1 MQLYDRRYFGLLGEV
16 VDGNPTQE
24 MMEAAF
30 AAAGLA
36 WKYISIPVPSG
47 DFPQAFEATRRLRF
61 SGLHITK
68 PYKIDAVAAV
78 DYLTPAAAKIGAVNC
93 VYTSGARLIG
103 DNTDGRGL
111 VNALSGLCP
120 LVGASA
126 VVLGAGG
133 AARAIA
139 IELSL
144 AGAADVV
151 IVNRTERSGL
161 SLVEA
166 LKEAG
171 QATCSYRR
179 WSGYK
184 VPAGTDLLVNATS
197 IGMLDPQQ
205 RPDVEISALASD
217 TVVADAVIAP
227 EPTGFLVD
235 AGQKGLQTVEGTEML
250 VKQAAISFK
259 LWTGRDAD
267 EAELRIALAE
277 ALLPQDG

>member
-1 MQLYDRRYFGLLGEV
+1 MQLQDRRYFGLLGEV

-30 AAAGLA
+30 GAAGLA

-47 DFPQAFEATRRLRF
+47 EFPQAFEATRRLRF

-68 PYKIDAVAAV
+68 PYKIDAAAV
-78 DYLTPAAAKIGAVNC
+78 VDTLTPAAAQIGAVNC
-93 VYTSGARLIG
+93 IYTAGGRSVG

-111 VNALSGLCP
+111 VAAVSALCP
-120 LVGASA
+120 LEGAAA

-139 IELSL
+139 VELGL
-144 AGAADVV
+144 AGASDVV

-171 QATCSYRR
+171 QATCSYRP
-179 WSGYK
+179 WQGY
-184 VPAGTDLLVNATS
+184 VAPPATDLLVNATS
-197 IGMLDPQQ
+197 VGMLDPQR
-205 RPDVEISALASD
+205 RPDIDISALAGG
-217 TVVADAVIAP
+217 TVVADAVIAH
-227 EPTGFLVD
+227 EPTRFLVD
-235 AGQKGLQTVEGTEML
+235 AEQKGLRTVEGTEML
-250 VKQAAISFK
+250 VKQAAISFE
-259 LWTGRDAD
+259 LWAGRDANESD
-267 EAELRIALAE
+267 LRAALSR
-277 ALLPQDG
+277 ALMSTEG

>member
-1 MQLYDRRYFGLLGEV
+1 MQLQDRRYFGLLGEV

-30 AAAGLA
+30 GAAGLA
-36 WKYISIPVPSG
+36 WKYISIPVPIG
-47 DFPQAFEATRRLRF
+47 EFAQAFEATRRLRF

-78 DYLTPAAAKIGAVNC
+78 DALTTAAAKIGAVNC
-93 VYTSGARLIG
+93 VYAAGGGLIG

-111 VNALSGLCP
+111 VNAVSGLCS
-120 LVGASA
+120 LEGASA

-139 IELSL
+139 VELGL
-144 AGAADVV
+144 AGASDVV

-179 WSGYK
+179 WPGYV
-184 VPAGTDLLVNATS
+184 VPPGTDLLVNATS
-197 IGMLDPQQ
+197 VGMLDPRQ
-205 RPDVEISALASD
+205 RPDIDISALAGN
-217 TVVADAVIAP
+217 TVVADAVIAR

-235 AGQKGLQTVEGTEML
+235 AERKGLRIVEGTEML
-250 VKQAAISFK
+250 VKQAAISFE
-259 LWTGRDAD
+259 LWSGRDAN
-267 EAELRIALAE
+267 EADLRVALAG
-277 ALLPQDG
+277 ALISPDG

>member
-1 MQLYDRRYFGLLGEV
+1 MQLHDRRYFGLLGEV

-36 WKYISIPVPSG
+36 WKYISIPVPTG
-47 DFPQAFEATRRLRF
+47 EFPQAFDATRRLRF

-78 DYLTPAAAKIGAVNC
+78 DGLTTAATKIGAVNC
-93 VYTSGARLIG
+93 VYAVGGSLIG

-111 VNALSGLCP
+111 VNAVSRICP
-120 LVGASA
+120 LEGASV

-139 IELSL
+139 VELGL
-144 AGAADVV
+144 AGAADLV
-151 IVNRTERSGL
+151 IVNRTEQSGM

-171 QATCSYRR
+171 QSSCSYRR
-179 WSGYK
+179 WSDYA

-197 IGMLDPQQ
+197 IGMLDPQE
-205 RPDVEISALASD
+205 RPNIDISALEGE

-227 EPTGFLVD
+227 EPTGLLVD
-235 AGQKGLQTVEGTEML
+235 AGDKGLRTVPGTEML
-250 VKQAAISFK
+250 VKQAAISFE
-259 LWTGRDAD
+259 LWAGSDAN
-267 EAELRIALAE
+267 EADLRAALRE
-277 ALLPQDG
+277 SLM

>member
-30 AAAGLA
+30 GAAGLP

-47 DFPQAFEATRRLRF
+47 ELPQAFEATRRLRF

-78 DYLTPAAAKIGAVNC
+78 DSLTTAAAKIGAVNC
-93 VYTSGARLIG
+93 VYTASGSLIG

-111 VNALSGLCP
+111 VNAVSGLCP
-120 LVGASA
+120 LEGASA

-139 IELSL
+139 VELCL
-144 AGAADVV
+144 AGAADVI
-151 IVNRTERSGL
+151 IVNRTEQSGL

-166 LKEAG
+166 LKHAG
-171 QATCSYRR
+171 QASCSYRR
-179 WSGYK
+179 WSGYA
-184 VPAGTDLLVNATS
+184 VAAGTDLLVNATS

-205 RPDVEISALASD
+205 RPDIDISALEED

-227 EPTGFLVD
+227 GPTGFLVD
-235 AGQKGLQTVEGTEML
+235 AERRGLRTVHGTEML
-250 VKQAAISFK
+250 VKQAAISFE
-259 LWTGRDAD
+259 LWSGRDAN
-267 EAELRIALAE
+267 EADLQIALRE
-277 ALLPQDG
+277 ALTSPEA